1 MTQKKEL
8 LTFNTLAR
16 PNLELPLGGHDLS
29 VRSRDL
35 HTSVQA
41 SLVVSLNDI
50 SAVNLARTN
59 STVVWALGAWETI

>member
-1 MTQKKEL
+1 MAQKKEW

-29 VRSRDL
+29 IGSGDL

-41 SLVVSLNDI
+41 SLVVSFNDI
-50 SAVNLARTN
+50 SAVNFARTN